1 MCSNF
6 HRRLSGRFF
15 LIGLLLLGFVLSA
28 CATTRQSPGAG
39 DRSGFLGDYSQLR
52 EGEGDEPQL
61 IYIDPA
67 ANWARYNAIL
77 IDSVTIWRSEET
89 EDVSIEDQQ
98 RLTDSLYAAL
108 HKQLGADYQI
118 ADRAG
123 PGVLRLRAAIT
134 EAKGARVVMNT
145 VTSIVPQ
152 LRLLTTVGG
161 MAAGTAV
168 LVGKAGVEGEITDS
182 LTGERLMA
190 AVDERQ
196 GTKAVRGGIKKWSDA
211 ELAFDFWAERLRKR
225 LAGLRGS

>member
-15 LIGLLLLGFVLSA
+15 LIGLLLLCFVLSA
-28 CATTRQSPGAG
+28 CATTRQSPGDV

-61 IYIDPA
+61 IYINPA
-67 ANWARYNAIL
+67 ANWTRYNAIL
-77 IDSVTIWRSEET
+77 IDSVTIWRNAET

-118 ADRAG
+118 ADRAA

-161 MAAGTAV
+161 
-168 LVGKAGVEGEITDS
+168 
-182 LTGERLMA
+182 
-190 AVDERQ
+190 
-196 GTKAVRGGIKKWSDA
+196 
-211 ELAFDFWAERLRKR
+211 
-225 LAGLRGS
+225 